1 MSRVTVG
8 FLSWRT
14 GRREVAETGEAN
26 CVREEMVKSICDVWN
41 LNCLQDL
48 TGRVSNFSIHSFIS
62 QIFTEHVWVPEVQQ

>member
-1 MSRVTVG
+1 VTVG

-14 GRREVAETGEAN
+14 RRREVAEIGEAN

-48 TGRVSNFSIHSFIS
+48 TGSLPFLYSFHKYSLSTYGCQRCSSESN
-62 QIFTEHVWVPEVQQ
+62 E